1 MNSSQK
7 YPHTSQATIP
17 GEASESNTIPTVI
30 IGAGPA
36 GLAVAAC
43 LRKAQIAPLILEKGD
58 QVGSSWFK
66 YYDRLHLNTDKN
78 CSALPYLPFPSACPK
93 YPSRKDVIAYLK
105 TYARHFELKPR
116 LNEPVLTAQR
126 QDNHWLTRTSAATYR
141 SKNLVVASGNNQYAS
156 IPHWEG
162 QKEFQGQILHSRDYQ
177 NGRVFKGQNIL
188 VVGIGNTGSDIA
200 LDLYEHGARVS
211 LCVKG
216 RVNILPRDILGIAV
230 LKTVNR
236 LAHMPMA
243 FSDTLRNVLFNLLCY
258 HLPQY
263 GLVRP
268 AYDPITQANR
278 FGKLP
283 VLDNG
288 TVALIKKGD
297 IKVYPGITRFSKK
310 GIHFENGDSDQFDV
324 VVLATGYRPR
334 LDTFLRLDPNLL
346 DQDGR
351 PRTASCITPVP
362 GLYFCGFTVSS
373 TGILSTIGTEALR
386 ICRHISRT
394 EIK

>member
-1 MNSSQK
+1 M
-7 YPHTSQATIP
+7 
-17 GEASESNTIPTVI
+17 
-30 IGAGPA
+30 
-36 GLAVAAC
+36 AAC

-66 YYDRLHLNTDKN
+66 HYDRLHLNTDKN

-105 TYARHFELKPR
+105 TYARHFELNPR

-126 QDNHWLTRTSAATYR
+126 QDNHWLTRTPAATYR
-141 SKNLVVASGNNQYAS
+141 SKNLVVAAGNNQFAN
-156 IPHWEG
+156 IPQWEG
-162 QKEFQGQILHSRDYQ
+162 QKEFQGQILHSSDYQ
-177 NGRVFKGQNIL
+177 NGRVFKGRNIL
-188 VVGIGNTGSDIA
+188 VVGFGNTGSDIA

-216 RVNILPRDILGIAV
+216 RINVLPRDFFGIAV

-236 LAHMPMA
+236 LAQMPMA

-258 HLPQY
+258 DLPQY

-297 IKVYPGITRFSKK
+297 IKVYPGIARFSNK
-310 GIHFENGDSDQFDV
+310 GIYFENGANDQFDV
-324 VVLATGYRPR
+324 VILATGYRPR

-346 DQDGR
+346 DKHGR
-351 PRTASCITPVP
+351 PRTASRINRVP

-373 TGILSTIGTEALR
+373 PGILCGIGTEALR
-386 ICRHISRT
+386 ICQHISRT
-394 EIK
+394 KSE